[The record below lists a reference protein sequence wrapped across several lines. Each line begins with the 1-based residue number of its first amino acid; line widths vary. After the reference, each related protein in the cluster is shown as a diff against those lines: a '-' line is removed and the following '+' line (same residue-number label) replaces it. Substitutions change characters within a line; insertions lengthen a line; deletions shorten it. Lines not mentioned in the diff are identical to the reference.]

1 MKLKFLTL
9 LVLPVLFAC
18 SSSSTSDDMP
28 STIPDTSQMDDS
40 MQMEEEMEQ
49 EEEMEM
55 EEEMEPSDMLMGE
68 FVAAAH
74 PTMGKVVLSSERTT
88 LQITNFKSDNGPI
101 LEMYL
106 STDTQATDYISLGEL
121 QGLEGDF
128 TYNIPN
134 SDTVDFT
141 QYKYVMVWCVE
152 FSIDFGHAL
161 LE

>member
-1 MKLKFLTL
+1 MKLKYLTL
-9 LVLPVLFAC
+9 LVLPMLFAC
-18 SSSSTSDDMP
+18 SSSSTSDDMT
-28 STIPDTSQMDDS
+28 SMIPDTSQMDDS

-55 EEEMEPSDMLMGE
+55 ESSDMLMGE

-74 PTMGKVVLSSERTT
+74 PTIGKVVLSSERTT
-88 LQITNFKSDNGPI
+88 LEITNFKSDSGPI
-101 LEMYL
+101 LELYL
-106 STDTQATDYISLGEL
+106 STDTQATDYITLGEL

-152 FSIDFGHAL
+152 FSVDFGHAI